1 MNIQTIINVC
11 LAISVT
17 LLMYQNSQQKDQI
30 ETANMFAQHSVDQ
43 SWDRMDKMEA
53 ETTMIKERVGI
64 EPLVKNEFGDTPAH
78 WTVNE
83 RLTSYGLKV
92 LELESTLDELN
103 YDIGVVKGDVDILVA
118 STLGE
123 LAN

>member
-1 MNIQTIINVC
+1 MKDHIQTIINVC

-53 ETTMIKERVGI
+53 ETDYIKLRLGLEVISESKSG
-64 EPLVKNEFGDTPAH
+64 EPVYYSI
-78 WTVNE
+78 NE

-92 LELESTLDELN
+92 LENESRLDEQAN
-103 YDIGVVKGDVDILVA
+103 KINQTIDQVNRIQKY
-118 STLGE
+118 
-123 LAN
+123 LAE